1 MVFFLIVISLI
12 IPPNLDLSSLGTG
25 NVSSQEEGGQVQVQ
39 GKFEI
44 EPGEPHAPYNSFPP
58 TSGWYYPVDT
68 GDIVWGARDEPIV
81 EEVQVSYLVRGAVLV
96 QYNCAIECPNLVRNL
111 ERVVDKYPEAVI
123 LAPYE
128 NMASTVALTA
138 WGWQDNFAENEFS
151 EATGQ
156 RLHSDAHRPGA
167 RRLPIG
173 STMFLARVYV
183 TLKPTVNDP
192 QGKTILGGLKTLGFD
207 LATDVRAGKYLEIR
221 LDSRDRAQ
229 VGAAG
234 GGDVRQAAGQPRH

>member
-1 MVFFLIVISLI
+1 MAARQRERRRRAHERAVHREERRTRRRGRRRILKYAVGGFVGVVFFLIVISLI

-81 EEVQVSYLVRGAVLV
+81 EEVQVAYLVRGAVLV
-96 QYNCAIECPNLVRNL
+96 QYNCAVECPNLVRNL

-138 WGWQDNFAENEFS
+138 WGWQDSFEEDEFS
-151 EATGQ
+151 EA
-156 RLHSDAHRPGA
+156 R
-167 RRLPIG
+167 
-173 STMFLARVYV
+173 
-183 TLKPTVNDP
+183 VNDFILTHIG
-192 QGKTILGGLKTLGFD
+192 QGPDDF
-207 LATDVRAGKYLEIR
+207 R
-221 LDSRDRAQ
+221 
-229 VGAAG
+229 
-234 GGDVRQAAGQPRH
+234 